1 MNIGAR
7 LESIAALVPQN
18 CVVADIGTDHAY
30 LPVWLM
36 QKGLIKAAI
45 AADIAEGPCRA
56 AQTNIGMYG
65 LKDKIEVRC
74 GSGLTVLKPGEADG
88 AVIAGMGGSTIVQI
102 LEESPEVAKTLKFLI
117 VQPMAG
123 APGLRRWACE
133 NGWRIAD
140 EALAEE
146 PQHLYEIIMLVPGSE
161 SPHSSIEYEIGP
173 RLIEKQ
179 PPLFGRH
186 IEKLYAAY
194 ARMLKSMAQSS
205 KAQQSGKYKKM
216 QELLAGLEEYK
227 HECDCE

>member
-1 MNIGAR
+1 M
-7 LESIAALVPQN
+7 
-18 CVVADIGTDHAY
+18 
-30 LPVWLM
+30 
-36 QKGLIKAAI
+36 
-45 AADIAEGPCRA
+45 
-56 AQTNIGMYG
+56 
-65 LKDKIEVRC
+65 
-74 GSGLTVLKPGEADG
+74 LKPGEADG

-102 LEESPEVAKTLKFLI
+102 LEESPDVAKTLKFLI

-161 SPHSSIEYEIGP
+161 PPHSSIEYEIGP
-173 RLIEKQ
+173 CLIEKR

>member
-1 MNIGAR
+1 
-7 LESIAALVPQN
+7 
-18 CVVADIGTDHAY
+18 
-30 LPVWLM
+30 
-36 QKGLIKAAI
+36 
-45 AADIAEGPCRA
+45 
-56 AQTNIGMYG
+56 
-65 LKDKIEVRC
+65 
-74 GSGLTVLKPGEADG
+74 
-88 AVIAGMGGSTIVQI
+88 VQI
-102 LEESPEVAKTLKFLI
+102 LEESLEVAKALKFLI

-161 SPHSSIEYEIGP
+161 PPHSSIEYEIGP
-173 RLIEKQ
+173 RLIEKR

-186 IEKLYAAY
+186 IERLYAAY

>member
-1 MNIGAR
+1 
-7 LESIAALVPQN
+7 
-18 CVVADIGTDHAY
+18 
-30 LPVWLM
+30 
-36 QKGLIKAAI
+36 
-45 AADIAEGPCRA
+45 
-56 AQTNIGMYG
+56 MYG
-65 LKDKIEVRC
+65 LKDKIEVRR

-161 SPHSSIEYEIGP
+161 PPHSSIEYEIGP
-173 RLIEKQ
+173 RLIEKR
-179 PPLFGRH
+179 PP
-186 IEKLYAAY
+186 
-194 ARMLKSMAQSS
+194 
-205 KAQQSGKYKKM
+205 
-216 QELLAGLEEYK
+216 LLAGILKNFTLLTQECLKAWRRAAKRSRAANIKKCRSFLPDWRNISMSATVNDIVKIMDSIAPRNLAEEWDNAGFLIGRGSSSVK
-227 HECDCE
+227 K